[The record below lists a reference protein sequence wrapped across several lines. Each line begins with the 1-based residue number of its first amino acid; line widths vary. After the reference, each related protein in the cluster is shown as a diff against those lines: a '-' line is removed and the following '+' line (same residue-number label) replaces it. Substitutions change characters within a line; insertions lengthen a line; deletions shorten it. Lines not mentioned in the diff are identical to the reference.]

1 MSRNGVLGCPSPS
14 DVSVWGAGEEQP
26 LGSAPQRCVGW
37 LRQCPPLHHH
47 FFLPDIHLVP
57 IHSLFG
63 KNGCFIGSVY
73 AGNRAVSSPPRLT
86 GVPISGVSLEVWP
99 QEGQVMEGHRLVLHC
114 SVATGTGSISFSWHR
129 EGSAEVLGRDSRY
142 EIPSTQ
148 QSDNGQY
155 YCMASNGDSPAQ
167 SLKVQVTVV
176 GEQHDIVAWSGL
188 TWVLAPQGWC

>member
-1 MSRNGVLGCPSPS
+1 
-14 DVSVWGAGEEQP
+14 
-26 LGSAPQRCVGW
+26 
-37 LRQCPPLHHH
+37 
-47 FFLPDIHLVP
+47 
-57 IHSLFG
+57 
-63 KNGCFIGSVY
+63 
-73 AGNRAVSSPPRLT
+73 
-86 GVPISGVSLEVWP
+86 
-99 QEGQVMEGHRLVLHC
+99 MEGHRLVLHC

-129 EGSAEVLGRDSRY
+129 EGSAEVLGRDSHY

-155 YCMASNGDSPAQ
+155 DCMASNGDSPAR